1 MEGVP
6 GWLRHPL
13 EPSSEIEEVPGEI
26 LNRLPEWRRS
36 WDEIWYVRL
45 GGTDYVWRSPTRKDA
60 IEYDL
65 TSQSTIASAIDQLLK
80 ACVLWPEA
88 LSDSMLASEFL
99 TLHDL
104 VWQTSGYR
112 NPEFFNDK
120 LAQYEQIVRS
130 GDHVNILLLLKAFD
144 GLMPDVI
151 NTWQPE
157 KLIYHVAIARA
168 LLDVE
173 PLQVKRKRRRQ
184 PSDQPPQ
191 GAPPTPEPPA
201 RGPRKPYDW
210 EQDLKEWDAFERS

>member
-1 MEGVP
+1 MNGVP

-13 EPSSEIEEVPGEI
+13 EPRSEIDEVPGEI
-26 LNRLPEWRRS
+26 LNLLPEWRRS

-45 GGTDYVWRSPTRKDA
+45 GGNHYVWRSPTRKDA

-65 TSQSTIASAIDQLLK
+65 NSQTTVASAVDQLLK
-80 ACVLWPEA
+80 ACVLWPEELDGDMPA
-88 LSDSMLASEFL
+88 NIFL
-99 TLHDL
+99 TLHEL

-112 NPEFFNDK
+112 DAEFFNEK

-130 GDHVNILLLLKAFD
+130 GDHVNILLLIKAFQ
-144 GLMPDVI
+144 GRLLPDKI

-173 PLQVKRKRRRQ
+173 PLKVKKAKRQRQ
-184 PSDQPPQ
+184 PDQTPQAQPPQ
-191 GAPPTPEPPA
+191 P
-201 RGPRKPYDW
+201 RGPRPAYDW
-210 EQDLKEWDAFERS
+210 EKDLKEWDAFERS

>member
-13 EPSSEIEEVPGEI
+13 EPRSEIDKVPGEI

-45 GGTDYVWRSPTRKDA
+45 GGNDYVWRSPTRKDA

-65 TSQSTIASAIDQLLK
+65 TSQTTAASAIDQLLK
-80 ACVLWPEA
+80 TCVLWPEE
-88 LSDSMLASEFL
+88 LSGEMSANDFL

-112 NPEFFNDK
+112 DLEFFNDK

-130 GDHVNILLLLKAFD
+130 GDHVNILLLIKAFN
-144 GLMPDVI
+144 GLLPDVI

-157 KLIYHVAIARA
+157 KIIYHVAIARA

-184 PSDQPPQ
+184 PSDQSPPS
-191 GAPPTPEPPA
+191 APTPEPPA
-201 RGPRKPYDW
+201 QGPRKPYNW
-210 EQDLKEWDAFERS
+210 EDDLKEWDAFERS